1 MNDNTNNLVD
11 ENNKLKEKIKELE
24 EKIIQQEEKIKKYTN
39 SESHKKYYEEHKEEI
54 KKRGLAYLKKLKQEN
69 PEKLKEYRR
78 NAYLRQKEKQQI

>member
-39 SESHKKYYEEHKEEI
+39 SESHKKYYEEHKDEV
-54 KKRGLAYLKKLKQEN
+54 KKRGLEYLKKLKQEN

>member
-39 SESHKKYYEEHKEEI
+39 SESHKKYYEEQRNNNEKVGKGRGGSTEDSFLFESWRF
-54 KKRGLAYLKKLKQEN
+54 KRTS
-69 PEKLKEYRR
+69 RR
-78 NAYLRQKEKQQI
+78 GINYTS